1 MTNTAQ
7 HGNRAHA
14 RRRMSPIGYV
24 ELGQEN
30 GGILLNL
37 SEGGL
42 AVRSA
47 LALTSRKFAELRF
60 QVPVSQG
67 WLTASGRI
75 VWISDSKKEAGI
87 QFTELPG
94 EARQQ
99 IHVWVSAEGESEKAG
114 ETLPGLSEEGR
125 EPSKQILDTPDHERA
140 GASEPT
146 IVRGARTQEAQTRRE
161 RPPTLGEAVGVAAA
175 GPPAQ
180 GFRFTDYS
188 MFAAEPEKE
197 GAWIEPTRHRKGR
210 GGTALLVLL
219 VAALFFTL
227 GSTVG
232 RGSLDRWIAYLRD
245 AAENQ
250 LAPPPKVT
258 PPAPPEQADAAG
270 AAADQ
275 EDAKNAPY
283 GDQAKAEAG
292 ANPTS
297 GPVANSQV
305 ANTPGTEEK
314 VDALKGTTEPRG
326 GSAAGGSAA
335 DSTARSAIVPG
346 TNESRP
352 VRTAENATP
361 RNSREMDAEPG
372 GMAPKHSILV
382 NPPGPGG
389 RPFYVNLPGEA
400 ISASPAIAITA
411 RTTLEI
417 LPSASG
423 RSERVVI
430 GKLISHSTPFYPVE
444 ARKQRIE
451 GSVELKARVG
461 RTGQIIGVTPVSG
474 PGLLAS
480 AATAAVREWRYEP
493 TFIDGDPAETLADIT
508 VVFRL
513 Q

>member
-1 MTNTAQ
+1 MTNSAQ

-146 IVRGARTQEAQTRRE
+146 IVRGARTQAAQTRRE

-250 LAPPPKVT
+250 LAPAPKVT

-275 EDAKNAPY
+275 EDAKSASDAGQP
-283 GDQAKAEAG
+283 KAEGG
-292 ANPTS
+292 ASPTS
-297 GPVANSQV
+297 EPAPNSQA
-305 ANTPGTEEK
+305 ANTPSTEKK
-314 VDALKGTTEPRG
+314 VDALQSTTEPRS
-326 GSAAGGSAA
+326 GSASGGSAA
-335 DSTARSAIVPG
+335 DSTARGAIATGINELPARRSA
-346 TNESRP
+346 EK
-352 VRTAENATP
+352 AMP
-361 RNSREMDAEPG
+361 RDNRALDAEPSG
-372 GMAPKHSILV
+372 AAEHSILV

-389 RPFYVNLPGEA
+389 RPFHVNLPAET
-400 ISASPAIAITA
+400 ISASPAIAISA
-411 RTTLEI
+411 QRTLQI
-417 LPSASG
+417 QASASG

-430 GKLISHSTPFYPVE
+430 GKL
-444 ARKQRIE
+444 K
-451 GSVELKARVG
+451 
-461 RTGQIIGVTPVSG
+461 
-474 PGLLAS
+474 
-480 AATAAVREWRYEP
+480 
-493 TFIDGDPAETLADIT
+493 
-508 VVFRL
+508 
-513 Q
+513 

>member
-75 VWISDSKKEAGI
+75 VWINDSKKEAGI

-114 ETLPGLSEEGR
+114 GLSEEGR

-146 IVRGARTQEAQTRRE
+146 IVRGARTQAAQTRRE
-161 RPPTLGEAVGVAAA
+161 RPPTLGEAVSVAAA

-197 GAWIEPTRHRKGR
+197 GAWIEPTRRRRGW

-232 RGSLDRWIAYLRD
+232 PGTVDRLIAYLAN

-258 PPAPPEQADAAG
+258 PPAPPEQADAA
-270 AAADQ
+270 AAAEDQ
-275 EDAKNAPY
+275 TDAKSTSV
-283 GDQAKAEAG
+283 GDQQRSDEG
-292 ANPTS
+292 ANPPP
-297 GPVANSQV
+297 GPAANSQV
-305 ANTPGTEEK
+305 AVTPRAEK
-314 VDALKGTTEPRG
+314 KDVEPKATTEPK
-326 GSAAGGSAA
+326 GSSTAGGVSVA
-335 DSTARSAIVPG
+335 DPDR
-346 TNESRP
+346 
-352 VRTAENATP
+352 
-361 RNSREMDAEPG
+361 
-372 GMAPKHSILV
+372 
-382 NPPGPGG
+382 
-389 RPFYVNLPGEA
+389 
-400 ISASPAIAITA
+400 
-411 RTTLEI
+411 
-417 LPSASG
+417 
-423 RSERVVI
+423 
-430 GKLISHSTPFYPVE
+430 
-444 ARKQRIE
+444 
-451 GSVELKARVG
+451 
-461 RTGQIIGVTPVSG
+461 
-474 PGLLAS
+474 
-480 AATAAVREWRYEP
+480 
-493 TFIDGDPAETLADIT
+493 
-508 VVFRL
+508 
-513 Q
+513 